1 MVMKTNADTIENFIE
16 VSQKINTRT
25 IIWSSNSKYWYLSG
39 ENENTNS
46 KRYMHPIIHCSIIY
60 DSQPVEATKVSID
73 RWMDKD
79 VKHIYRYIHIYSY
92 I

>member
-1 MVMKTNADTIENFIE
+1 MVMKPNADTIENFIE

-46 KRYMHPIIHCSIIY
+46 KRYMHPYVHCSIIY
-60 DSQPVEATKVSID
+60 NSQDTETTCVF
-73 RWMDKD
+73 W
-79 VKHIYRYIHIYSY
+79 
-92 I
+92 